1 MPKAKIP
8 FVTVIIPMYNSEDY
22 IEECLQS
29 LLNQSLKNLEVIII
43 DDCSTDNS
51 VAVAK
56 KMAQQFSMNDDEL
69 FVKKLKKNSG
79 YPGLPRNE
87 AINLAKGKYIYFLD
101 SDDFLSETAL
111 EDLYNV
117 AEEFNADVVHSEKSY
132 IYTDAETEETVES
145 NQSGEFV
152 EEPLLETLDISKRID
167 DFTKKRYL
175 WWGCNKLFRR
185 ELLVKNKIKFSSM
198 TLFEDLFFTFQC
210 VICAKNYVRVPFV
223 NYHYRIREGSLSH
236 NSPLSGQHIRNFI
249 DALDS
254 IDTFMN
260 KQEIFNRNAQYKY
273 SVLDFLVQLYLDATS
288 NNLFIDSNLG
298 LTEIYNFLYREVF
311 SLNSSK
317 GAAFNSQIFI
327 LMNLYRILVNQQAA
341 EIANLKNLLQEK

>member
-1 MPKAKIP
+1 MAKTKMPI
-8 FVTVIIPMYNSEDY
+8 VSVIIPMYNAEKY

-29 LLNQSLKNLEVIII
+29 LLNQTLKNLEIIVV

-51 VAVAK
+51 LAVAK
-56 KMAQQFSMNDDEL
+56 KMTQQFSMNDDEL

-79 YPGLPRNE
+79 CPGFPRNE

-101 SDDFLSETAL
+101 SDDFLDETAL

-117 AEEFNADVVHSEKSY
+117 AEEFNADVVHAEGCL
-132 IYTDAETEETVES
+132 TFNDGETEEKFES
-145 NQSGEFV
+145 TQSGEFV
-152 EEPLLETLDISKRID
+152 KIPTLETLNIEKRIE
-167 DFTKKRYL
+167 DFLNKRYI
-175 WWGCNKLFRR
+175 WWSCNKLFRR
-185 ELLVKNKIKFSSM
+185 EFITKNKIKFSAM

-254 IDTFMN
+254 IDNFMN

-311 SLNSSK
+311 SINSSK